1 MKMHLMMGGKG
12 GNMVELI
19 FHESAF
25 DHLLTDKDG
34 AKEGKDMTYVRV

>member
-1 MKMHLMMGGKG
+1 ML
-12 GNMVELI
+12 ELI

-25 DHLLTDKDG
+25 DHLFTDKDG

>member
-1 MKMHLMMGGKG
+1 
-12 GNMVELI
+12 MVKLI

-25 DHLLTDKDG
+25 DHPFYRGDE